1 MTVATNCFF
10 LIISFAGHH
19 INILILFF
27 GKTQKPDGS
36 CFKCELFNTPVVFF

>member
-1 MTVATNCFF
+1 MIVATNCFF

-27 GKTQKPDGS
+27 GYDKMIEHYNKIM
-36 CFKCELFNTPVVFF
+36 